1 MIVAL
6 FESHRQGGARVD
18 FPLANRDNPLTQLTT
33 K

>member
-1 MIVAL
+1 VSL
-6 FESHRQGGARVD
+6 FESHRQGGARVG